1 MNTHTITETIRR
13 FLMETM
19 PEVTIHTPIS
29 NGELS
34 SPYVLLS
41 CVAEEELI
49 PGNNTWEY
57 SMELSLHSSAHDEA
71 ETSMREQFTTL
82 CALLGRKT
90 SRVAINEAAPDFI
103 LYSLSLRGIEEPQTQ
118 DNDFIQTATFRVV
131 IQF

>member
-1 MNTHTITETIRR
+1 MNTHSLTETTRR
-13 FLMETM
+13 FLMESK
-19 PEVTIHTPIS
+19 PSLSIHTPIS

-57 SMELSLHSSAHDEA
+57 SMELSLHSAAHDEA

>member
-29 NGELS
+29 NGGLS

-57 SMELSLHSSAHDEA
+57 SMELSLHSAAHDEA

>member
-1 MNTHTITETIRR
+1 MRR
-13 FLMETM
+13 FLMEAM

-34 SPYVLLS
+34 TPYVLLS
-41 CVAEEELI
+41 CVAEAELI

-57 SMELSLHSSAHDEA
+57 SMELSLHSAAHDEA

-90 SRVAINEAAPDFI
+90 SRVDINEAAPDFI

>member
-1 MNTHTITETIRR
+1 MNTHSLTETIRH
-13 FLMETM
+13 FLMEMM

-34 SPYVLLS
+34 TPYALLS

-57 SMELSLHSSAHDEA
+57 SMELSLHSSAHDE
-71 ETSMREQFTTL
+71 EDTSMREQFSSL
-82 CALLGRKT
+82 CALLGKKST
-90 SRVAINEAAPDFI
+90 LETVNEAASDFI